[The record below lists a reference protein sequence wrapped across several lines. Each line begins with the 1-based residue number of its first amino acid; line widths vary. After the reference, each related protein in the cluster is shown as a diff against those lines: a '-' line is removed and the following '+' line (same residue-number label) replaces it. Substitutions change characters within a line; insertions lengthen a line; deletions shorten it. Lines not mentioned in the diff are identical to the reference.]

1 MTRPALADRIN
12 RNGDRPGPD
21 PARVEATLGAIETA
35 LESDRINAVD
45 PEVRRLQE
53 LALALRAE
61 AAVPRREFAERMDER
76 VGAGF
81 ASTRTRPTRRVAL
94 GRLPRPSLP
103 ALAGAASVL
112 AALAVAISLAVSQG
126 DGDGAADDSAAAGG
140 EPAVPEAKPAPGAAE
155 DPGTDALGSG
165 DAARTGITPFRS
177 QDGRPLAR
185 AENRRVER
193 AAKVTLTAPGDE
205 LQEVAAGIATVAD
218 RRDGVLLR
226 SSFTTGETA
235 ASGGNFELRVPID
248 ELDAT
253 LADLSE
259 LATVRSL
266 TQAADDRTA
275 GYVERARALDDA
287 EAELEELQLQLA
299 EAATFDERQAIR
311 AEIRSTRDEIK
322 DASRAL
328 ERIRSQTSFS
338 RVTVTL
344 EEGEDTSSGLGGALD
359 DGVALLEDVV
369 GVALRA
375 LGVLIPLAVL
385 AGIAWLAGSGVR
397 RRQRESALA

>member
-1 MTRPALADRIN
+1 
-12 RNGDRPGPD
+12 
-21 PARVEATLGAIETA
+21 
-35 LESDRINAVD
+35 
-45 PEVRRLQE
+45 
-53 LALALRAE
+53 
-61 AAVPRREFAERMDER
+61 MDER

-81 ASTRTRPTRRVAL
+81 ASTRTRQPRRVGL
-94 GRLPRPSLP
+94 GGLPRPSLP

-112 AALAVAISLAVSQG
+112 AALAVGITLAASQG
-126 DGDGAADDSAAAGG
+126 DGGGTPDDTAATGG
-140 EPAVPEAKPAPGAAE
+140 EARVPEAKPAPAE
-155 DPGTDALGSG
+155 DVVTDELGRGSS
-165 DAARTGITPFRS
+165 ARTGIVAGESDR
-177 QDGRPLAR
+177 GRPPVSR
-185 AENRRVER
+185 ENRRVER
-193 AAKVTLTAPGDE
+193 SAKVTLAAPGDE

-226 SSFTTGETA
+226 SSFTSGETA
-235 ASGGNFELRVPID
+235 ASGGTFELRVPIE

-275 GYVERARALDDA
+275 GFVERQNAVDDA
-287 EAELEELQLQLA
+287 EAQLEELQVQLA

-311 AEIRSTRDEIK
+311 AQIRSTREEIR
-322 DASRAL
+322 DHGRAL
-328 ERIRSQTSFS
+328 ERIRDQTSFS

-344 EEGEDTSSGLGGALD
+344 EEGEEDGGLGGALD
-359 DGVALLEDVV
+359 DATGLFEDVV

-375 LGVLIPLAVL
+375 LGVLIPVALLAALV
-385 AGIAWLAGSGVR
+385 WLAGSGVR